1 VTRLVRPDAEH
12 LPDYTEAIR
21 RGFEPSTYSGSE
33 IAAAHLAAI
42 ARDPAAFLA
51 GLDDPVGRGT
61 ILLPD
66 GRRVARLPGFT
77 RWITDRGFCGVIH
90 FRWQP
95 GSTDL
100 PAHVLGHVGYL
111 VVPWRRREGQATRA
125 LSLLLR
131 EIATLGLPWIELTTD
146 PDNHASMRVIEANG
160 GALMERFIRTALHG
174 GGPGL
179 RFRIPLGEEMN
190 RAWQEASGKRPSR
203 P

>member
-1 VTRLVRPDAEH
+1 MTRLVRPDAEL
-12 LPDYTEAIR
+12 LPAYTDAIR
-21 RGFEPSTYSGSE
+21 RGFEPSTHSGAD

-51 GLDDPVGRGT
+51 GLDNLAGGGT

-77 RWITDRGFCGVIH
+77 RWIIDRGFCGVIH

-95 GSTDL
+95 GTTEL

-111 VVPWRRREGQATRA
+111 IVAWRRGEGQATRA
-125 LSLLLR
+125 LGLLLR
-131 EIATLGLPWIELTTD
+131 EIATVGLPGVELTTD
-146 PDNHASMRVIEANG
+146 PGNHASIRVIEANG
-160 GALMERFIRTALHG
+160 GALAERFTRTRMHG

-179 RFRIPLGEEMN
+179 RFRIPLPGEAE
-190 RAWQEASGKRPSR
+190 QGPQD
-203 P
+203 